1 MIKVSNVTKKFEDVT
16 AINNLSIEIR
26 PGVNGL
32 MGENGAGKSTL
43 LRLISAIY
51 VPTDGEVTI
60 DEHPADSLEAK
71 NALFF
76 LSDNPYYPRNAD
88 IKTCVSLYASLFPL
102 DVNKAIELIDMFKLP
117 KGRRVN
123 NYSKGMRRQLFIAIA
138 LAMDCSY
145 ILLDEAFD
153 GVDPMAVEVIKQ
165 EIKEQSKTKTFIIAS
180 HSLTSLEGLCDNFI
194 LLHKGKLSKEGNIVE
209 EATTYQKYQIL
220 FDKEVEESDIIS
232 KGYPLSSLTRIG
244 SISHLIFN
252 ADFDIDS
259 FKKDFPCSLF
269 EKINIDD
276 QEVFK
281 ENMRKEK
288 DR

>member
-1 MIKVSNVTKKFEDVT
+1 MIKVTNLTKTFEDVT

-43 LRLISAIY
+43 LRLISAVY

-60 DEHPADSLEAK
+60 DEHPANSLEAK
-71 NALFF
+71 NSLFF

-102 DVNKAIELIDMFKLP
+102 DKTKAFELIERFKLP
-117 KGRRVN
+117 TNRRVN

-138 LAMDCSY
+138 LAMNCSY

-165 EIKEQSKTKTFIIAS
+165 EIKEQSKAKTFIIAS

-194 LLHKGKLSKEGNIVE
+194 LLHKGSITKEGNIIE

-220 FDKEVEESDIIS
+220 FDKEIKESDILS
-232 KGYPLSSLTRIG
+232 KGYPLSSMSKVG

-252 ADFDIDS
+252 GDLDIDS
-259 FKKDFPCSLF
+259 FKNDFPCSLC

-288 DR
+288 NR